1 MEVLHGF
8 GMGLMAS
15 GALFLVFVLTIQ
27 LIKNPNPKVLA
38 ASLIALEVAIT
49 IVGIAITSFVM
60 WKWKQ

>member
-15 GALFLVFVLTIQ
+15 GALFLVFVLAIQ

-60 WKWKQ
+60 WKWKS